1 MSAGKAMNT
10 PDEKVRALQSK
21 LSCAAKQSS
30 SRRFGALYDK
40 MYRMDVLLVAWKR
53 VRKNHGAPGVDRQT
67 IKYIER
73 KIGVEQFL
81 LELQNELHSKTY
93 CPQPVLR
100 CWIDKP
106 GKPEKRPLGIPTI
119 KDRVAQM
126 AAKLIIEPIF
136 ETNFLPC
143 SHGFR
148 PNRGCH
154 TAINTVQREITFN
167 GLTAVI
173 DADIVGCFNNI
184 RHDLLLKLVGQR
196 VSDPRVLNLI
206 KGWLKAGVME
216 NEVNHESDDVG
227 SPQGGVISPLLS
239 NIYLH
244 SFDKMFEQSGI
255 QGKLV
260 RYCDDFVVLVKGNC
274 QRVLE
279 LLRKMLKRLG
289 LEMHPEKTRITDAR
303 EGFDFLGV
311 HFRLAPSKQKKS
323 RLVRICQLWPSDK
336 SMKRIKQKLKAV
348 IGRRYFLTLEEIIKE
363 LNPVIRG
370 WNNYQTRSSKRAE
383 AKRFNTLNKFV
394 YERMRI
400 FLKRKYEDKSRG
412 NKRVSGNLPVKRGL
426 LQFGLSW

>member
-184 RHDLLLKLVGQR
+184 RHDLLLKLVG
-196 VSDPRVLNLI
+196 
-206 KGWLKAGVME
+206 
-216 NEVNHESDDVG
+216 
-227 SPQGGVISPLLS
+227 
-239 NIYLH
+239 
-244 SFDKMFEQSGI
+244 
-255 QGKLV
+255 
-260 RYCDDFVVLVKGNC
+260 
-274 QRVLE
+274 
-279 LLRKMLKRLG
+279 
-289 LEMHPEKTRITDAR
+289 
-303 EGFDFLGV
+303 
-311 HFRLAPSKQKKS
+311 
-323 RLVRICQLWPSDK
+323 
-336 SMKRIKQKLKAV
+336 
-348 IGRRYFLTLEEIIKE
+348 
-363 LNPVIRG
+363 
-370 WNNYQTRSSKRAE
+370 
-383 AKRFNTLNKFV
+383 
-394 YERMRI
+394 
-400 FLKRKYEDKSRG
+400 
-412 NKRVSGNLPVKRGL
+412 
-426 LQFGLSW
+426 